1 MAPAEQERA
10 AVPFVLSSPLLAEEA
25 FAAEVNRN
33 SRGDAFLKDGRT
45 HGGVHMLM
53 KARKVNGALQQE
65 LEFLFEVHRRG
76 GYEGVM
82 APMH

>member
-1 MAPAEQERA
+1 
-10 AVPFVLSSPLLAEEA
+10 LLAEEA

-33 SRGDAFLKDGRT
+33 SRGDTFLKDGRT
-45 HGGVHMLM
+45 QGGVHMLM